1 MLAVYYI
8 NINRPSGFNLNS
20 QNHLNQKQGG
30 GFIMGNL
37 PVGSRSLYKGK
48 KRSAGMNELR
58 HPGSTQMTRTGQA
71 HRGGEHR
78 LNTGPPDWQ
87 TVE

>member
-1 MLAVYYI
+1 QV
-8 NINRPSGFNLNS
+8 
-20 QNHLNQKQGG
+20 
-30 GFIMGNL
+30 
-37 PVGSRSLYKGK
+37 
-48 KRSAGMNELR
+48 
-58 HPGSTQMTRTGQA
+58 

>member
-1 MLAVYYI
+1 
-8 NINRPSGFNLNS
+8 
-20 QNHLNQKQGG
+20 
-30 GFIMGNL
+30 
-37 PVGSRSLYKGK
+37 
-48 KRSAGMNELR
+48 
-58 HPGSTQMTRTGQA
+58 TGQA

>member
-1 MLAVYYI
+1 
-8 NINRPSGFNLNS
+8 
-20 QNHLNQKQGG
+20 
-30 GFIMGNL
+30 
-37 PVGSRSLYKGK
+37 
-48 KRSAGMNELR
+48 
-58 HPGSTQMTRTGQA
+58 RTGQA

>member
-1 MLAVYYI
+1 
-8 NINRPSGFNLNS
+8 
-20 QNHLNQKQGG
+20 
-30 GFIMGNL
+30 
-37 PVGSRSLYKGK
+37 
-48 KRSAGMNELR
+48 
-58 HPGSTQMTRTGQA
+58 TRTGQA

>member
-1 MLAVYYI
+1 
-8 NINRPSGFNLNS
+8 
-20 QNHLNQKQGG
+20 
-30 GFIMGNL
+30 
-37 PVGSRSLYKGK
+37 
-48 KRSAGMNELR
+48 
-58 HPGSTQMTRTGQA
+58 MTRTGQA